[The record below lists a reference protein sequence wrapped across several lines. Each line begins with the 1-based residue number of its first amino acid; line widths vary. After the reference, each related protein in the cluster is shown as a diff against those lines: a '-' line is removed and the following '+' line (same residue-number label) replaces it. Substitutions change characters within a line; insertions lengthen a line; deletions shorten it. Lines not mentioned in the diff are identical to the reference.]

1 MRRGE
6 TERKH
11 WTALSFCP
19 LSCCLWQFSCI
30 WQFSCMEFSN
40 NLPHMS
46 FSNDRFYLLELKGFI
61 CSCCCA
67 HFSDRQTDEI
77 DWEMSHTMFPR
88 GTTLM
93 NEDDDDEEEEE
104 EEEVLEVSSS
114 PSSASEDS
122 RAAACCMV
130 SASRIK
136 LSMAPANLSEAAA
149 TAAASSSPIAA
160 AFFFFCYYRCSWTE
174 NWVPSSS
181 SSSYK
186 EEKQRPLD
194 PFSPRQPKA
203 TAAAGFQ
210 FLRNLENCSHKILS
224 RYSRTDRGDS
234 LEAKARPCL
243 CALFH
248 APLSTAQR
256 PYFVGTSLPAN
267 DRRHTS
273 GERC

>member
-1 MRRGE
+1 MCNMRRIE
-6 TERKH
+6 KERKH
-11 WTALSFCP
+11 WTALSFSP
-19 LSCCLWQFSCI
+19 LSCCL

-40 NLPHMS
+40 NLPHLS
-46 FSNDRFYLLELKGFI
+46 FSNDRFYLLELKVFI
-61 CSCCCA
+61 CCCCCCA

-77 DWEMSHTMFPR
+77 DRGNVNTTFPI

-104 EEEVLEVSSS
+104 EVLEDSSS
-114 PSSASEDS
+114 PSSSSEDS

-130 SASRIK
+130 SASRIN

-160 AFFFFCYYRCSWTE
+160 VFFFFYYYRCFWTE

-186 EEKQRPLD
+186 EEKWRPLD
-194 PFSPRQPKA
+194 PSPPPQPKA

-210 FLRNLENCSHKILS
+210 LLRNLENCLHKILS
-224 RYSRTDRGDS
+224 RYSRTGRGDS
-234 LEAKARPCL
+234 LEDKARPCL

-248 APLSTAQR
+248 TPLSTAQR

-267 DRRHTS
+267 DRRYTS
-273 GERC
+273 GARC